1 MEANKMIDEEIT
13 KAFGDD
19 SVSFEQS
26 SKEKRLLIGTQ
37 ISSMALQLHI
47 TTRQLCQSY
56 AYQTTRFYQQCVVG
70 SIGSKGVGG
79 NPLDALCGG
88 FLEGSAYFRPFQ
100 KDPDDSIDEF
110 VDYAK
115 TYVEGLETM
124 FSQASTVEKCVS
136 ENVWGKSSSAQD
148 QPFLSLTIRPWT
160 PPACDPSQGYVRKS
174 VRVFEMPPS
183 DDIPTSIDPTV
194 PDQPPRID
202 YWFNTSCMDLVDE
215 AESGLDAD
223 QTAEWLSKRT
233 CATVTEWFNNCAPQQ
248 IAQNVA

>member
-1 MEANKMIDEEIT
+1 MIDEEIT

-88 FLEGSAYFRPFQ
+88 FLDGTAYFRPFQ

-115 TYVEGLETM
+115 TYMEGLETHVKVR
-124 FSQASTVEKCVS
+124 FAGWDASFDE
-136 ENVWGKSSSAQD
+136 WLPIGKGRVCR
-148 QPFLSLTIRPWT
+148 PSL
-160 PPACDPSQGYVRKS
+160 G
-174 VRVFEMPPS
+174 
-183 DDIPTSIDPTV
+183 
-194 PDQPPRID
+194 
-202 YWFNTSCMDLVDE
+202 
-215 AESGLDAD
+215 AES
-223 QTAEWLSKRT
+223 QSIRT
-233 CATVTEWFNNCAPQQ
+233 HRNPQETIGNQ
-248 IAQNVA
+248 RIA

>member
-1 MEANKMIDEEIT
+1 MIDEEIT

-88 FLEGSAYFRPFQ
+88 FLEGTAYFRPFQ
-100 KDPDDSIDEF
+100 KDPDVSIDEF

-160 PPACDPSQGYVRKS
+160 PPAWGPHRATWKG
-174 VRVFEMPPS
+174 PP
-183 DDIPTSIDPTV
+183 PGGPPQRHRPRSI
-194 PDQPPRID
+194 
-202 YWFNTSCMDLVDE
+202 
-215 AESGLDAD
+215 
-223 QTAEWLSKRT
+223 
-233 CATVTEWFNNCAPQQ
+233 
-248 IAQNVA
+248 